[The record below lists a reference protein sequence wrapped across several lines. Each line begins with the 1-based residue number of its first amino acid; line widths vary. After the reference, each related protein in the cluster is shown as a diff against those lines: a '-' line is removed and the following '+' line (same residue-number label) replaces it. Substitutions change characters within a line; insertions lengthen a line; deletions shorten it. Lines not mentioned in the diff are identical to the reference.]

1 MCGRESPLRRPFLP
15 RTRRP
20 CQTRGR
26 HRDETGMGHQPLSTR
41 DYNVAVRYVRQAG
54 TDPSFL
60 VKALGEAA
68 GELRRSLEG
77 LPRRALL
84 KPGSGVDEDWML
96 LGVLV
101 HLRDVER

>member
-1 MCGRESPLRRPFLP
+1 MWRCEPPLGRPFLP
-15 RTRRP
+15 RTRQP
-20 CQTRGR
+20 CQTHGR
-26 HRDETGMGHQPLSTR
+26 HGRLASPGAAADHGRPTLASARWVGLPLGTR
-41 DYNVAVRYVRQAG
+41 PSVSYNAIVRYVRQAG

-84 KPGSGVDEDWML
+84 A
-96 LGVLV
+96 
-101 HLRDVER
+101 